1 MQGKDFIIGTLKS
14 SGCLK
19 TKSEE
24 ILLTKIPT
32 QAAQSPESAILKVAM
47 EDVGKMSM
55 LRVLGYAAGRI
66 TNSLEG
72 KGSYLAAEPEGFI
85 VEDSE
90 GPLKK
95 GELERATGWAKGIIE
110 SKK

>member
-1 MQGKDFIIGTLKS
+1 MQGKDFIIGTRKS

-47 EDVGKMSM
+47 EDVGKMSI
-55 LRVLGYAAGRI
+55 LRGKLSDKEECPDIGHPPQILII
-66 TNSLEG
+66 TAY
-72 KGSYLAAEPEGFI
+72 KSYS
-85 VEDSE
+85 V
-90 GPLKK
+90 
-95 GELERATGWAKGIIE
+95 
-110 SKK
+110 

>member
-32 QAAQSPESAILKVAM
+32 QAAQSPESVALVWQSASISPKTVVKNKIKHMKV
-47 EDVGKMSM
+47 K
-55 LRVLGYAAGRI
+55 L
-66 TNSLEG
+66 
-72 KGSYLAAEPEGFI
+72 LACLI
-85 VEDSE
+85 RNVE
-90 GPLKK
+90 
-95 GELERATGWAKGIIE
+95 RM
-110 SKK
+110 